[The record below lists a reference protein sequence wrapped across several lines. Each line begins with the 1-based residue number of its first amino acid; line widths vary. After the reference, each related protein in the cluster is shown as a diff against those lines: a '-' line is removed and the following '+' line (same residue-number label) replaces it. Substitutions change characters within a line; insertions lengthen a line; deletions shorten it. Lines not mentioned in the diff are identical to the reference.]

1 MPTINEVLERT
12 NRVRPDAVDDET
24 KAAWLIELDNQLY
37 QEIILCHQVHAGPS
51 KRGPVDVCP
60 VCGGWGL
67 DGGGRPKEPENGENA
82 EGTVYNAILDYSECP
97 VCGWSELPSPPMRYP
112 EDGDSPA
119 LLVPAPYDGLYDLY
133 LWSKVDFVNR
143 ERDNYNNSLGA
154 YYAALDEWRQKY
166 NREHLP
172 LSSGYYKNLM

>member
-12 NRVRPDAVDDET
+12 GRVRPDAVDDET

-37 QEIILCHQVHAGPS
+37 QEIVLRHQIHEGAM
-51 KRGPVDVCP
+51 KHGPVDICP

-67 DGGGRPKEPENGENA
+67 DAGGASNGPDDSA
-82 EGTVYNAILDYSECP
+82 AQEGTVYNAMLDCSECP
-97 VCGWSELPSPPMRYP
+97 ACGWSELPTLPRRYP
-112 EDGDSPA
+112 EDGDGPA

-133 LWSKVDFVNR
+133 LWSKVDFINR
-143 ERDNYNNSLGA
+143 ERDNYNNSLSA

-172 LSSGYYKNLM
+172 LSSGYYQNVM

>member
-12 NRVRPDAVDDET
+12 NRVRPDAVDDGT
-24 KAAWLIELDNQLY
+24 KAAWLIELDNQLH
-37 QEIILCHQVHAGPS
+37 QEIVLNHQVHTGPG
-51 KRGPVDVCP
+51 KHGPVAACP

-67 DGGGRPKEPENGENA
+67 DASGEPKEPEEGA
-82 EGTVYNAILDYSECP
+82 EPVPPAYDSRMDCSSCP
-97 VCGWSELPSPPMRYP
+97 ACGWSELPAPPQSYP
-112 EDGDSPA
+112 EDGDGPA

-143 ERDNYNNSLGA
+143 ERDNYNNSLSA

-166 NREHLP
+166 NREHMP
-172 LSSGYYKNLM
+172 LSSGYYQNVM